1 MKFPCACPDV
11 KDCPNELSVSESEF
25 FDDMLAFRVKGK
37 GALLGKEEIKEL
49 YDYLR
54 TVLENL

>member
-37 GALLGKEEIKEL
+37 GALLGKEEIMKLIE
-49 YDYLR
+49 YL
-54 TVLENL
+54 EKHA